1 MDEHPVEMNADL
13 STLTTA
19 ELQQWL
25 QDAAKLWL
33 AHDGLWFQTV
43 ESSVGMQQ
51 AITHDAEAWG
61 RFSPIEAQ
69 RIMKRLGLKPGGGID
84 ALIRCLQHRLYALLN
99 RQEVVERSDTR
110 CVFRMKT
117 CRVQDARKRKGL
129 DDFPCK
135 EVGLVEYTTF
145 AVTVDPRLR
154 TRCVACPPD
163 DHPDEWWCTWEF
175 SLVTGPDA
183 VDANT

>member
-1 MDEHPVEMNADL
+1 VKLESLPP
-13 STLTTA
+13 A
-19 ELQQWL
+19 ELHQWL
-25 QDAAKLWL
+25 VDAAKLWL

-43 ESSVGMQQ
+43 EASAGMQR

-61 RFSPIEAQ
+61 RFSPIEAK
-69 RIMKRLGLKPGGGID
+69 RIMKRLGIEPGGGID
-84 ALIRCLQHRLYALLN
+84 ALVRCLQHRLYALLN
-99 RQEVVERSDTR
+99 KQELVEQSDTH

-145 AVTVDPRLR
+145 AVTIDPRLR
-154 TRCVACPPD
+154 TRCVCCPPD
-163 DHPDEWWCTWEF
+163 DHPDGWWCTWEF
-175 SLVTGPDA
+175 TMATDPAHIEAD
-183 VDANT
+183 T